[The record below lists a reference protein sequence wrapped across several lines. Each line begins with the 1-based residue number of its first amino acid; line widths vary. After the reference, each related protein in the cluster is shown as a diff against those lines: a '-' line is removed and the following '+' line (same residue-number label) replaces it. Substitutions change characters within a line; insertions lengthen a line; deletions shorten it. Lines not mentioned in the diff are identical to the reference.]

1 LLAFKHRG
9 RAIQFKASTKG
20 WAQMYLRKNPRPER
34 SRRSSADYQQDAL
47 RQGHVAV
54 NSILRNWIKGCIT
67 AVESGMLSFEAVFMF
82 WVLTAD
88 GRPLVER
95 LAETNLL
102 PSPEQPKVIPLPAA

>member
-54 NSILRNWIKGCIT
+54 NSILRNWIKG
-67 AVESGMLSFEAVFMF
+67 
-82 WVLTAD
+82 
-88 GRPLVER
+88 GRPPAGREVGGDQPAAIAR
-95 LAETNLL
+95 TAEGY
-102 PSPEQPKVIPLPAA
+102 PLPAA